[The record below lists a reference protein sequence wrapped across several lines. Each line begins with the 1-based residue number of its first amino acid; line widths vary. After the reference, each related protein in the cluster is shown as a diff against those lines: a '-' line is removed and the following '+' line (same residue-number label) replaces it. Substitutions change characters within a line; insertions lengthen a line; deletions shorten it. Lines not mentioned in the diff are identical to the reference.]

1 MTSSVAVR
9 SRSKARR
16 IECCLASSREKTVTC
31 AGRPTSP
38 VSRRFTSTLPS
49 EPVPPVTTTLLP
61 VSMIPNFLVRSGVV
75 RHALYHLGP
84 RPRRKAR
91 LAPKPR
97 AVEAAA
103 ADEFVVGLNLRVE
116 PVRVP
121 DQCQEVELVNRLG
134 GDMPDAAQTLLLGDD
149 VAEDVCERLRRE
161 TAEDGAPKPAH
172 TLSTL
177 RQEPLDETVRSRQLA
192 PNHRR
197 AHRQRVRVVNLAEPL
212 RAPVDVL
219 GVRSIGL
226 TVVAA
231 PPRVDAVGAE
241 MEEPRARRS
250 ARLRETVR
258 EERVDGDGLVRV

>member
-38 VSRRFTSTLPS
+38 VSRRLTSTLPS

-75 RHALYHLGP
+75 RHALYHPGP

-91 LAPKPR
+91 LAPEPR
-97 AVEAAA
+97 AVETTV

-121 DQCQEVELVNRLG
+121 DQRQEVELVNRFG
-134 GDMPDAAQTLLLGDD
+134 GDVPDAAQALLLGDD
-149 VAEDVCERLRRE
+149 VAEDVCERLRRGNP
-161 TAEDGAPKPAH
+161 EDGAP
-172 TLSTL
+172 
-177 RQEPLDETVRSRQLA
+177 E
-192 PNHRR
+192 RR
-197 AHRQRVRVVNLAEPL
+197 PT
-212 RAPVDVL
+212 P
-219 GVRSIGL
+219 
-226 TVVAA
+226 
-231 PPRVDAVGAE
+231 
-241 MEEPRARRS
+241 
-250 ARLRETVR
+250 
-258 EERVDGDGLVRV
+258 